1 MNDILLHRLEMDGP
15 LIDKVVNDIPEEYI
29 LDPSCTIY
37 EPECA
42 GAQFSVAS
50 VNRIRNLGFSKEE
63 ALSRVVCSS
72 QSKISI
78 SFAKTKGL
86 KNYYLDEDLP
96 TEMKHTININNFP
109 YGNSNKKQ
117 KAGNAGGSNGTPLY
131 AKLLVE
137 TCDVTDKMMLSIAP
151 SVVANLDGKT
161 IPAMKK
167 KGFYLQKVEFG
178 MEKYFPTV
186 KTQIGY
192 FVFTRKKTDIIK
204 VNGFD
209 LDLNIFKFIPN
220 IESQEQIDQL
230 SSFIGLEK
238 NGWKYLDNRSHHKIV
253 DKENYLIVRRMYNK
267 PDKFVY
273 NHGLDMEK
281 FDKESV
287 LGLHCPS
294 KDDMERWIKFF
305 ESDNASLLRKTTSYG
320 GNVGTSFLGYV
331 NV

>member
-1 MNDILLHRLEMDGP
+1 MNDTLLHRLEMDGP
-15 LIDKVVNDIPEEYI
+15 LIHKVVNDIPEEYI
-29 LDPSCTIY
+29 QDSSATIY

-50 VNRIRNLGFSKEE
+50 VNRLRDFGFSKEE
-63 ALSRVVCSS
+63 ALSRVFCSS
-72 QSKISI
+72 QSKIST

-86 KNYYLDEDLP
+86 KNYYLDEELP
-96 TEMKHTININNFP
+96 KMKFTININNFP

-117 KAGNAGGSNGTPLY
+117 KVGNAGGSNGTPLY
-131 AKLLVE
+131 SKLLVE

-161 IPAMKK
+161 IPAMRKR
-167 KGFYLQKVEFG
+167 GFHLLKVEFG

-192 FVFTRKKTDIIK
+192 FVFTREKTDFIK
-204 VNGFD
+204 VNGFY
-209 LDLNIFKFIPN
+209 LDMNIFKFIPN
-220 IESQEQIDQL
+220 VESQEQIDQL
-230 SSFIGLEK
+230 TSFIGSEK
-238 NGWKYLDNRSHHKIV
+238 NGWRYLDNRSHHKIT

-273 NHGLDMEK
+273 NRGLDMQK

-287 LGLHCPS
+287 LGLHCPN
-294 KDDMERWIKFF
+294 KNDMEKWVEFF
-305 ESDNASLLRKTTSYG
+305 ESDNASLLRKITSYG
-320 GNVGTSFLGYV
+320 GNVSTSILGYV